1 MERAR
6 IAAAKAAAK
15 EEEEAAGPKEETKLP
30 KLPVATS
37 SSSDDGADPELH
49 KLLEA
54 ARLRAEARRR
64 SSQLIASPRRSSG
77 GSATDEVAVAA
88 AGNGERSGAEVG
100 GAAAGGR
107 PPLRAPSFEAPILV
121 EDTACT
127 VDDDLPPLPPGGD
140 EASPTKKGGGYSSEN
155 IIDNNDNNDDDDDD
169 NDDSLLFLGSPPPI
183 PQSPSPTKSARGSPP
198 ATSPPAVP
206 QSVTA
211 DADALPEL
219 PPDSDDDEGE
229 TPITVPV
236 FCLPMSASSPPP
248 AAAPSLP
255 ASARDL
261 PLTRD
266 ASETDLLDQ
275 AEGHGGR
282 TPQSTKIIELEPG
295 LELER
300 GTFVQGNAPSGFIY
314 TLKNGTVKRMQFSI
328 SLAGSEN
335 IAMGESALERTVECD
350 GGSSSI
356 VGAALVTDVAV
367 PWKIKTKFSWQ
378 EVADNAADEGAE
390 GEEDEGNG
398 ANAEHGAGG
407 SSKPKT
413 RSILKMTTKA
423 KEFLEI
429 EHSERPERELEAEV
443 SVEDRLEQ
451 WSEAPEGLAKR
462 ATAPRGKGG
471 GLKALKKLK
480 GRNKTIS
487 PSASHRRPMPNVGEE
502 IRAGQEGGTAEATE
516 EDEDELPAT
525 PTTPSS
531 PFSMFG
537 PRVGAAGAL
546 RGRSSSS
553 AKGPELPPRLP
564 RGAST
569 AMAGAS
575 AAAGEAAKFRPVPTN
590 VHTVGDAPQ
599 EDEGIS
605 TFKFRLK
612 STHRS
617 NPLWDKKDGN

>member
-1 MERAR
+1 M
-6 IAAAKAAAK
+6 
-15 EEEEAAGPKEETKLP
+15 
-30 KLPVATS
+30 
-37 SSSDDGADPELH
+37 
-49 KLLEA
+49 
-54 ARLRAEARRR
+54 
-64 SSQLIASPRRSSG
+64 
-77 GSATDEVAVAA
+77 
-88 AGNGERSGAEVG
+88 G

-127 VDDDLPPLPPGGD
+127 VNDDLPPLPPGGD
-140 EASPTKKGGGYSSEN
+140 EASPTKKCGGYSSEN

-183 PQSPSPTKSARGSPP
+183 PQSPSPTKSAIGSPP

-236 FCLPMSASSPPP
+236 FCLPMSASSPLP

-255 ASARDL
+255 ASAHDL

-275 AEGHGGR
+275 AAGQGGR
-282 TPQSTKIIELEPG
+282 TPQSTKVIELEPG

-300 GTFVQGNAPSGFIY
+300 GTFVQGNATSGFIY

-356 VGAALVTDVAV
+356 VGAALVTDVAA

-378 EVADNAADEGAE
+378 EVADKAADEGAE

-480 GRNKTIS
+480 GRNKNIS
-487 PSASHRRPMPNVGEE
+487 PSASHRRPTSNVGEE
-502 IRAGQEGGTAEATE
+502 MEAGQEGGKAEATE

-564 RGAST
+564 RGPST

-575 AAAGEAAKFRPVPTN
+575 AAAGDAAKFRPVPTN

>member
-1 MERAR
+1 
-6 IAAAKAAAK
+6 
-15 EEEEAAGPKEETKLP
+15 
-30 KLPVATS
+30 
-37 SSSDDGADPELH
+37 
-49 KLLEA
+49 
-54 ARLRAEARRR
+54 
-64 SSQLIASPRRSSG
+64 
-77 GSATDEVAVAA
+77 
-88 AGNGERSGAEVG
+88 
-100 GAAAGGR
+100 
-107 PPLRAPSFEAPILV
+107 
-121 EDTACT
+121 
-127 VDDDLPPLPPGGD
+127 
-140 EASPTKKGGGYSSEN
+140 
-155 IIDNNDNNDDDDDD
+155 
-169 NDDSLLFLGSPPPI
+169 
-183 PQSPSPTKSARGSPP
+183 
-198 ATSPPAVP
+198 
-206 QSVTA
+206 
-211 DADALPEL
+211 
-219 PPDSDDDEGE
+219 
-229 TPITVPV
+229 
-236 FCLPMSASSPPP
+236 
-248 AAAPSLP
+248 
-255 ASARDL
+255 
-261 PLTRD
+261 
-266 ASETDLLDQ
+266 
-275 AEGHGGR
+275 
-282 TPQSTKIIELEPG
+282 
-295 LELER
+295 
-300 GTFVQGNAPSGFIY
+300 
-314 TLKNGTVKRMQFSI
+314 
-328 SLAGSEN
+328 
-335 IAMGESALERTVECD
+335 MGESALERTVECD

-356 VGAALVTDVAV
+356 VGAALVTDVAA

-378 EVADNAADEGAE
+378 EVADKAADEGAE
-390 GEEDEGNG
+390 GEGDEGNG

-407 SSKPKT
+407 SSKPKA

-429 EHSERPERELEAEV
+429 EHSERPERELEA
-443 SVEDRLEQ
+443 EQ

-487 PSASHRRPMPNVGEE
+487 PSASHRRPTSNVGEE
-502 IRAGQEGGTAEATE
+502 MEAGQEGGKAEAME

-537 PRVGAAGAL
+537 PRVGATGAL

-575 AAAGEAAKFRPVPTN
+575 AAAGDAAKFRPVPTN